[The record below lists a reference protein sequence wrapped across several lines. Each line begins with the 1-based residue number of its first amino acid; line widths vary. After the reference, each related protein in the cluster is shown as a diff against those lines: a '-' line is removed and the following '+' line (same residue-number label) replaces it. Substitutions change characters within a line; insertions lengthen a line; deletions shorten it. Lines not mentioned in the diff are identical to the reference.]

1 MRHRWRLLLIILGA
15 LLVAEGFAAEQY
27 MQDVLSGKQTACRY
41 VRLAVE
47 RHVRDLA
54 RVERKDPD
62 FPYYFDPE
70 KAERAIT
77 FKQELRLIDGPYKGA
92 KLSVPPWLQ
101 FKDWMLFGWRRID
114 GGFRRFRKA
123 YIEVA
128 RKNIKTTD
136 AASTALYVYFLDRP
150 RDWGPQVYCLG
161 PKKEQGKISWEIAAA
176 MAKTQPALAKIARF
190 YKENTN
196 EPRMLIQTD
205 PRAVMTVWGKD
216 AATQDG
222 FSPSL
227 ALVDEAHLYPGNE
240 AMEVIESGTGAR
252 LQPLTYIITTAGFDL
267 ESPCYTEERK
277 LAVEILEQTV
287 DPVPE
292 HIFAVIYTLDEGD
305 DFTDEAMW
313 PKANPSLDVLPTP
326 RRDFLRERVAE
337 AIAIPSKRNKI
348 LTKNFNIWTQVE
360 TRWLS
365 PEAWAAC
372 GAAADPAALV
382 GRRCYGGLDLSMAR
396 DLTAWVLCFWPLPGK
411 PNVYPFLYRF
421 FLPEENIVER
431 EREDR
436 RQYRHWAER
445 GLVTLTPGPQ
455 VDYHVVAAQ
464 IEEDAK
470 QFNLAQYAYDPYR
483 SSWLVEELQKSG
495 NTIEAVLYRQIYQY
509 MAVPTALF
517 ERAVIGGQI
526 AHGGNPVMKWMI
538 ACTEVKSDRQ
548 GLIMPM
554 KPKRGAHGKRI
565 DGVTAS
571 IMAYHRAFSE
581 LGKIQGSVYE
591 NRGVRTA

>member
-1 MRHRWRLLLIILGA
+1 MRHKWRALLLAIGM
-15 LLVAEGFAAEQY
+15 LLMVEATFDAEQY
-27 MQDVLSGKQTACRY
+27 MQDVLSGKQVACRY

-47 RHVRDLA
+47 RHQRDLE
-54 RVERKDPD
+54 RVGTTD
-62 FPYYFDPE
+62 FPYYFE
-70 KAERAIT
+70 AKEAQRAIT
-77 FKQELRLIDGPYKGA
+77 FKRALKLIDGPYKGA
-92 KLSVPPWLQ
+92 QLVLPPWLQ
-101 FKDWMLFGWRRID
+101 FKDWMLFGWRRVD

-136 AASTALYVYFLDRP
+136 AASTALYVYFVDRP

-161 PKKEQGKISWEIAAA
+161 PKKEQGKICWEIAAA
-176 MAKTQPALAKIARF
+176 MVRAHPSLAKNASF

-196 EPRMLIQTD
+196 EPRMLLRKD
-205 PRAVMTVWGKD
+205 SRAVMTVWGKD
-216 AATQDG
+216 AAKQDG
-222 FSPSL
+222 FSPSV
-227 ALVDEAHLYPGNE
+227 ALIDEAHLYPGHE

-292 HIFAVIYTLDEGD
+292 HVFALIYTLDEGD
-305 DFTDEAMW
+305 DFTNEMVW
-313 PKANPSLDVLPTP
+313 PKANPSLDILPTP
-326 RRDFLRERVAE
+326 RRDFLKERVAD
-337 AIAIPSKRNKI
+337 AIATPSKRNDI

-372 GAAADPAALV
+372 GQPVDEQKLM
-382 GRRCYGGLDLSMAR
+382 GLRCYGGLDLSMAR
-396 DLTAWVLCFWPLPGK
+396 DLTAWVLYFWPTKERPG
-411 PNVYPFLYRF
+411 VYQSLYRF

-436 RQYRHWAER
+436 RQYRFWR
-445 GLVTLTPGPQ
+445 DQGLITLTPGPQ
-455 VDYHVVAAQ
+455 VDYGIVEEQ
-464 IEEDAK
+464 ILEDAK
-470 QFNLAQYAYDPYR
+470 RFDLAQFAYDPYR
-483 SSWLVEELQKSG
+483 AGFLVDELKKHG
-495 NTIEAVLYRQIYQY
+495 NTIEAVEYRQTYQY
-509 MAVPTALF
+509 MAVPTALY

-554 KPKRGAHGKRI
+554 KPKRGARGKRI
-565 DGVTAS
+565 DGAVAS

-581 LGKIQGSVYE
+581 FGKAQGSVYE